1 MEEIR
6 QLVESMTDEAGM
18 VDAAA
23 LLEALAEM
31 EANMLPPQ
39 ANTISVPVVYQPA
52 IMLCSSGLAWKVL
65 PYCQE

>member
-31 EANMLPPQ
+31 ELSKKEAWQEEKKEFL
-39 ANTISVPVVYQPA
+39 IEK
-52 IMLCSSGLAWKVL
+52 SGKKARGKCRGLFGV
-65 PYCQE
+65 